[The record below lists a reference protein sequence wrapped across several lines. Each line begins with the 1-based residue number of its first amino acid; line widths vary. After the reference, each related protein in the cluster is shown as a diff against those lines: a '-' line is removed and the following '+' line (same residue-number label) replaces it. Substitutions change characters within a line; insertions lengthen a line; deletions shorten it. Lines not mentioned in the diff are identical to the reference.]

1 MKHDSETACEAF
13 LNIFSLI
20 HFGYLDDATR
30 KLEEIVNNGVES
42 TNQQTQH
49 HAQKVA
55 DVLLNWVA
63 EIKQEKRGV

>member
-1 MKHDSETACEAF
+1 MKHDSATACESF

-42 TNQQTQH
+42 TNEQTQK
-49 HAQKVA
+49 HAQKIA
-55 DVLLNWVA
+55 NALLNWVA
-63 EIKQEKRGV
+63 EIKQEKKSV